1 MLVFSL
7 GGFWTSYVGT
17 ICLSLGGHLIFYLLT
32 YLPMDFINEVL
43 VTQVWGLELTWSW
56 MWWKDICI
64 PRVPTVSRELEAREF
79 SETFM
84 SALLMHQWLTVTNKP
99 CFNPDRRL
107 GLILRVALWPSHV
120 HHGTHAPALTRSHS
134 MYTQARYTPTRKTE
148 WKHSPYV
155 LTTFTNLI
163 LLYFW
168 TCVVYV
174 FLFEFPHSSY
184 YCFYMP
190 YRVWVFIYAHF

>member
-1 MLVFSL
+1 M
-7 GGFWTSYVGT
+7 
-17 ICLSLGGHLIFYLLT
+17 
-32 YLPMDFINEVL
+32 
-43 VTQVWGLELTWSW
+43 
-56 MWWKDICI
+56 
-64 PRVPTVSRELEAREF
+64 SRELEAGEF
-79 SETFM
+79 PETLM

-107 GLILRVALWPSHV
+107 GLTVRVALWPSHV

-134 MYTQARYTPTRKTE
+134 MYTQARYTPTRETE
-148 WKHSPYV
+148 WKHSPYI

-184 YCFYMP
+184 YCFYKPFKFEYLFMLISKNQFYFLP
-190 YRVWVFIYAHF
+190 LKIFIFTSCGFSLLYVCVSCML